1 MTEGKRR
8 FNRVVL
14 LAAAAALAFWPVR
27 GGAQAVHESAA
38 TSTDPRIADL
48 DAKIKALREQY
59 KAQLDPLQAQV
70 KELQTKYEMQITALE
85 DQRRE
90 IVESGESADM
100 RALEEQEVA
109 EMKSIGDQEKA
120 EIEKVH
126 SARRDAQGC
135 LAPSTERRKEL
146 HPPSSSTAPRYE
158 PGSRSATRVPR
169 SRSA

>member
-14 LAAAAALAFWPVR
+14 LAVAAALAFWPVQ
-27 GGAQAVHESAA
+27 GGAQAIHGSAA
-38 TSTDPRIADL
+38 KSPNTPSTKATPTDPRIADL

-100 RALEEQEVA
+100 RALEEQEAA

-120 EIEKVH
+120 EIEKVRQRYDEMRKD
-126 SARRDAQGC
+126 ARAKYQ
-135 LAPSTERRKEL
+135 ERRKEL
-146 HPPSSSTAPRYE
+146 HLAK
-158 PGSRSATRVPR
+158 
-169 SRSA
+169 